1 MSIPRRVLAEAV
13 NRRTLTVNTTTR
25 RRQPS
30 LDEDI
35 KGETANIPGN
45 VLPLADP
52 RVFVLEKYREPGKMA
67 VRDRGKGESEGGGEE
82 EWLADIGERNFELIF
97 LLV

>member
-1 MSIPRRVLAEAV
+1 MEAV

-30 LDEDI
+30 QDEDI

-52 RVFVLEKYREPGKMA
+52 RVFVLENTANPAKWRREI
-67 VRDRGKGESEGGGEE
+67 GKGERRGDGGEP
-82 EWLADIGERNFELIF
+82 ADIGERNFELIF

>member
-1 MSIPRRVLAEAV
+1 MLAKAV
-13 NRRTLTVNTTTR
+13 NRRTLTVNTTAR

-30 LDEDI
+30 QDEDI

-52 RVFVLEKYREPGKMA
+52 RVFALENIANPAKWRREIEKGEA
-67 VRDRGKGESEGGGEE
+67 GDRGE
-82 EWLADIGERNFELIF
+82 LADIGERNFELIF